1 MSTEIQAFATG
12 FPTTL
17 IHAALSLVML
27 AIGGVLHGLLS
38 PHKEVQQVRE
48 GNSAA
53 AVSLGGTLAGIAI
66 PLAASLNASTSTV
79 EVAVWG
85 AAIVAVQLLL
95 FWIIDLVLTGLPQRT
110 QEGEVA
116 PAVLLVSAKL
126 AVSIIVAAAVA
137 T

>member
-1 MSTEIQAFATG
+1 
-12 FPTTL
+12 
-17 IHAALSLVML
+17 ML
-27 AIGGVLHGLLS
+27 AIGAVLHGLLS
-38 PHKEVQQVRE
+38 PHREVQDVRE

-53 AVSLGGTLAGIAI
+53 AVSLGGTVIGIAI

-95 FWIIDLVLTGLPQRT
+95 FWVVDMVLTGLPQRT
-110 QEGEVA
+110 REGEVA

-126 AVSIIVAAAVA
+126 ALSIIVAAAVA
-137 T
+137 A

>member
-1 MSTEIQAFATG
+1 MSSEIQAFATG

-27 AIGGVLHGLLS
+27 AIGAVLHGLLS
-38 PHKEVQQVRE
+38 PHREVQDVRE

-53 AVSLGGTLAGIAI
+53 AVSLGGTIIGIAI

-79 EVAVWG
+79 EVAIWG

-95 FWIIDLVLTGLPQRT
+95 FWVVDMVLTGLPQRT
-110 QEGEVA
+110 REGEIA
-116 PAVLLVSAKL
+116 PAVLLVAAKL

-137 T
+137 A

>member
-1 MSTEIQAFATG
+1 MYSEIQAFATG

-27 AIGGVLHGLLS
+27 AIGAVLHGLLS
-38 PHKEVQQVRE
+38 PHREVQDVRE

-53 AVSLGGTLAGIAI
+53 AVSLGGTVIGIAI

-79 EVAVWG
+79 EVAIWG

-95 FWIIDLVLTGLPQRT
+95 FWVVDMVLTGLPQRT
-110 QEGEVA
+110 REGEIA
-116 PAVLLVSAKL
+116 PAVLLVAAKL

-137 T
+137 A

>member
-1 MSTEIQAFATG
+1 MSSEIQAFATG

-17 IHAALSLVML
+17 LHAALSLVML
-27 AIGGVLHGLLS
+27 AIGAVLHGLLS
-38 PHKEVQQVRE
+38 PHREVQEVRE

-53 AVSLGGTLAGIAI
+53 AVSLGGVIVGIAI

-85 AAIVAVQLLL
+85 AAIVALQLLL
-95 FWIIDLVLTGLPQRT
+95 FWIVDMALTGLPQRT
-110 QEGEVA
+110 REGEVA
-116 PAVLLVSAKL
+116 PAVLLVAAKL

-137 T
+137 A

>member
-1 MSTEIQAFATG
+1 MSSEIQAFATG

-27 AIGGVLHGLLS
+27 AIGAVLHGLLS
-38 PHKEVQQVRE
+38 PHREVQDVRE

-53 AVSLGGTLAGIAI
+53 AVSLGGTIIGIAI

-95 FWIIDLVLTGLPQRT
+95 FWVVDMVLTGLPQRT
-110 QEGEVA
+110 REGEIA
-116 PAVLLVSAKL
+116 PAVLLVAAKL
-126 AVSIIVAAAVA
+126 AVSIVVAAAVA
-137 T
+137 A